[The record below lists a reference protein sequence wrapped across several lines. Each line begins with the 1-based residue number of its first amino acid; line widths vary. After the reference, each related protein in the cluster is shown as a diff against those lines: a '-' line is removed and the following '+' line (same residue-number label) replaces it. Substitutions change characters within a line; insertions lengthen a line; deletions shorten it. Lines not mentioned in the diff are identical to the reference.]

1 MKRHLLWCAWLPLL
15 ALAGARDDYARQW
28 PLALQGDAG
37 AYRVVLDP
45 TVYRSAQS
53 PALRDVDVLDA
64 SGTPVP
70 SALFSADQPLAQS
83 PRLVELPWF
92 PLPPGPAA
100 QAQDI
105 AVISQRNADGSVSRV
120 ETRLAS
126 AQPDTNGTDAW
137 LLDASALRA
146 PIVALVLAWP
156 ADAAPLQ
163 ASYRVEGSDDLRTW
177 QVLQPQA
184 QLLDLVRDGRHLT
197 QRRIALDAGTV
208 ASDALDASTPARSTS
223 ARSMK
228 YLRLLPNAKGA
239 APAITGVRAELAAPS
254 AAAPWHWASLS
265 GHAVVE
271 HGRTSYRYTL
281 DGRFPVERADVAL
294 AGNNASEWTLQSR
307 DADDAPWRT
316 RAGPWV
322 AYRIGEA
329 QGDRSAAQALD
340 GLVRDRY
347 WRLSSRTPV
356 NAVPELRLGYRPEVM
371 VFVAQGSA
379 PFTLVAG
386 SGRALRAEAPVP
398 QLVRTLRTQH
408 GSDWQPANASL
419 GAPTVLA
426 GDGALSPPPVR
437 RDWKAWVLWSVLLAG
452 VLLVAAFATS
462 LLRKPAGA

>member
-45 TVYRSAQS
+45 AVYRSAQS

-64 SGTPVP
+64 SGAPVP
-70 SALFSADQPLAQS
+70 SALFSADQPLAQL

-120 ETRLAS
+120 ETRLAH
-126 AQPDTNGTDAW
+126 AQPAATGTDAW
-137 LLDASALRA
+137 LVDASALRA

-156 ADAAPLQ
+156 QDAAPLQ

-197 QRRIALDAGTV
+197 QRRIALDAGAV
-208 ASDALDASTPARSTS
+208 ADGTLDGSASTRST
-223 ARSMK
+223 K
-228 YLRLLPNAKGA
+228 YLRLLPKAQGA
-239 APAITGVRAELAAPS
+239 APAITGVHAELATPS
-254 AAAPWHWASLS
+254 AALPWHWATLS

-271 HGRTSYRYTL
+271 HGRTEYRYTL
-281 DGRFPVERADVAL
+281 DRRFPVERADVAL
-294 AGNNASEWTLQSR
+294 AGNNAGEWTLQSR

-322 AYRIGEA
+322 AYRVGAA
-329 QGDRSAAQALD
+329 QRDRSAAQPLD
-340 GLVRDRY
+340 GVARDRY

-356 NAVPELRLGYRPEVM
+356 NAVPQLRLGYRPEVV

-398 QLVRTLRTQH
+398 QLVQALRTQH
-408 GSDWQPANASL
+408 GSDWQPANALL

-426 GDGALSPPPVR
+426 GDSALSPPPLR
-437 RDWKAWVLWSVLLAG
+437 RDWKAWLLWSVLLAG
-452 VLLVAAFATS
+452 VVIVAAFAAS